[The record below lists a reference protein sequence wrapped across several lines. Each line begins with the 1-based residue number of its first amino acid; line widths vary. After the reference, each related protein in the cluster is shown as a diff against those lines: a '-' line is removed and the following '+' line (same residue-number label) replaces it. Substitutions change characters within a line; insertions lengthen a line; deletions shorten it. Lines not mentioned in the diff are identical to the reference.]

1 MKPLRVHP
9 LWIGS
14 VLGFILLLIV
24 WNCFVPNQ
32 AAIPDVIRI
41 GVEDDYVPFSYTDEK
56 GQRAGFDVDI
66 SSALCKKL
74 NFRCEILPMPFGKLL
89 PELSKGNLTM
99 VVAGIGITPDRA
111 KHFLFTNVYY
121 RSRSFFITNNRKLA
135 PAQHRQCCEACY
147 RRTKRYVSTRTHRE
161 TLYSCRC
168 KDEDLCKI

>member
-56 GQRAGFDVDI
+56 GQRVGFDVDI

-89 PELSKGNLTM
+89 PELSKGNLAM
-99 VVAGIGITPDRA
+99 VVAGPGSCEA
-111 KHFLFTNVYY
+111 
-121 RSRSFFITNNRKLA
+121 FFIHQCLLSVSKLFYHKQPKA
-135 PAQHRQCCEACY
+135 RAGQHRQCCEACY

>member
-56 GQRAGFDVDI
+56 GQRVGFDVDI

-89 PELSKGNLTM
+89 PELSKGNLAM

-111 KHFLFTNVYY
+111 KHFLSQTTESSRRPAPPML
-121 RSRSFFITNNRKLA
+121 RSLLSAYKKIRFNKNSSRN
-135 PAQHRQCCEACY
+135 
-147 RRTKRYVSTRTHRE
+147 
-161 TLYSCRC
+161 TLFLPVQR
-168 KDEDLCKI
+168 

>member
-56 GQRAGFDVDI
+56 GQRVGFDVDI

-89 PELSKGNLTM
+89 PELSKGNLAM

-135 PAQHRQCCEACY
+135 PA
-147 RRTKRYVSTRTHRE
+147 STANAAK
-161 TLYSCRC
+161 LVIGVQ
-168 KDEDLCKI
+168 KDTFQQELIEKHFIPAGAKMKTYAK

>member
-74 NFRCEILPMPFGKLL
+74 NFRCEILPMPFGSSRRPAPPMLRSLL
-89 PELSKGNLTM
+89 SVYKKIRFNKNSSRNTL
-99 VVAGIGITPDRA
+99 
-111 KHFLFTNVYY
+111 FLPVQ
-121 RSRSFFITNNRKLA
+121 R
-135 PAQHRQCCEACY
+135 
-147 RRTKRYVSTRTHRE
+147 
-161 TLYSCRC
+161 
-168 KDEDLCKI
+168 

>member
-56 GQRAGFDVDI
+56 GQRVGFDVDI

-89 PELSKGNLTM
+89 PELSKGNLAM

-111 KHFLFTNVYY
+111 KHFLFTNVYEAFLSQTTESSRRPAPPML
-121 RSRSFFITNNRKLA
+121 RSLLSAYKKIRFNKNSSRN
-135 PAQHRQCCEACY
+135 
-147 RRTKRYVSTRTHRE
+147 
-161 TLYSCRC
+161 TLFLPVQR
-168 KDEDLCKI
+168 

>member
-56 GQRAGFDVDI
+56 GQRVGFDVDI

-89 PELSKGNLTM
+89 PELSKGNLAM

-121 RSRSFFITNNRKLA
+121 RSRSSRRPA
-135 PAQHRQCCEACY
+135 PPMLRSLLSAYKKIRFNKNSS
-147 RRTKRYVSTRTHRE
+147 RN
-161 TLYSCRC
+161 TLFLPVQR
-168 KDEDLCKI
+168 